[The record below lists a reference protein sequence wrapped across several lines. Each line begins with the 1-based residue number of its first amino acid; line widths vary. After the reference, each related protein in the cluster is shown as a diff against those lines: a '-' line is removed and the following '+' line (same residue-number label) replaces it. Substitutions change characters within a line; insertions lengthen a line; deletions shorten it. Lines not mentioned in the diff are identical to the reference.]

1 MTRLDRSYPLT
12 YLVPFLVLFGV
23 FFALPVVASFVLAFT
38 DWDLSRL
45 WSPQFNGW
53 DNFGA
58 LFDDEYFALALGN
71 TLLFAV
77 ATTVGKV
84 AFGLGLALILSRPLR
99 GRDFWR
105 GLFFLPCV
113 LSMVVVGL
121 VFQSLLRYDG
131 LVNRYLVVPFFGEA
145 VDWLGSPATA
155 LWSTIVAEIWR
166 WSGFTMAIFVA
177 GIQGISK
184 EYYEAAAVD
193 GVGVWAKFRTITWPL
208 LAPAATVVVT
218 ISVIGG
224 LKVFEQVYVMTNGG
238 PGNASQVLGTF
249 VYNAFSQ
256 GRLGLST
263 AMGLSLFVLVAGLS
277 WLMNRFLRSREVEA

>member
-1 MTRLDRSYPLT
+1 MTRLDRTYPLT

-23 FFALPVVASFVLAFT
+23 FFALPVGASFVLAFT
-38 DWDLSRL
+38 DWDISRL
-45 WSPQFNGW
+45 WSPRFNGL
-53 DNFGA
+53 DNFAG
-58 LFDDEYFALALGN
+58 LWDDEYFGLALGN
-71 TLLFAV
+71 TLVFAA

-84 AFGLGLALILSRPLR
+84 VFGLGLALVLSRSLA

-105 GLFFLPCV
+105 GLFFLPCI

-131 LVNRYLVVPFFGEA
+131 LVNRLVVVPWFGQP

-155 LWSTIVAEIWR
+155 LGATAAAEIWR
-166 WSGFTMAIFVA
+166 WSGFTMAIFIA
-177 GIQGISK
+177 GLQGISR

-193 GVGVWAKFRTITWPL
+193 GVGPWARFWTITWPL

-218 ISVIGG
+218 MSVIGG

-238 PGNASQVLGTF
+238 PGNASQVLGTY

-256 GRLGLST
+256 GRLGVST
-263 AMGLSLFVLVAGLS
+263 AMGLALFVLVSGLA
-277 WLMNRFLRSREVEA
+277 WALNRFLRRREVEA

>member
-1 MTRLDRSYPLT
+1 MTRRDQTYPLS
-12 YLVPFLVLFGV
+12 YLVPFLALFGV
-23 FFALPVVASFVLAFT
+23 FFALPVAASFVLAFT

-45 WSPQFNGW
+45 WSPRLNGW
-53 DNFGA
+53 DNFGV
-58 LFDDEYFALALGN
+58 LFDDEYFGLALGN
-71 TLLFAV
+71 TLVFAV

-84 AFGLGLALILSRPLR
+84 ALGLGLALVLSRSIP

-105 GLFFLPCV
+105 GLFFLPCI

-131 LVNRYLVVPFFGEA
+131 LVNRYLVVPLLGEA
-145 VDWLGSPATA
+145 FDWLGSPSTA
-155 LWSTIVAEIWR
+155 LWATIAAEVWR
-166 WSGFTMAIFVA
+166 WSGFTMAIFIA

-193 GVGVWAKFRTITWPL
+193 GVGAWSRFRTITWPL
-208 LAPAATVVVT
+208 LASAATVVVT

-263 AMGLSLFVLVAGLS
+263 AMGLTLFVLVGGLS
-277 WLMNRFLRSREVEA
+277 WLLNRFLRSREVEA